1 MTEINSNTKR
11 RRLLKVFGAGTGTAL
26 FASNTGRGNPDNE
39 HADNNRS
46 EGGKNR
52 GNDTHVNLHGSYWT
66 LAGDADPTPGPGREW
81 SRFDFEER
89 VELAAEV
96 GFSGFGLWHA
106 DLRHILEDRSFA
118 EMREIL
124 NANGIDYIELEFL
137 DGWFLEE
144 GSEAREQADERWQ
157 FLLQAA
163 DALDAHHIKIG
174 NIQGLDAPHSQ
185 VAESFQRLAQ
195 EAADYDTLVGYEMM
209 PVDVNLTSLDEVLS
223 VTTDVSN
230 GGIVLDTWHVAKMD
244 IPFDNLT
251 QISPENLVHVELN
264 DGYDSPEDITTQ
276 TTSQRMLPGEG
287 KFDVPAFIDAVQKI
301 GYDGPWGV
309 EVLSEYLRGL
319 PMEPLFER
327 SYEKTISQ
335 FET

>member
-1 MTEINSNTKR
+1 M
-11 RRLLKVFGAGTGTAL
+11 L
-26 FASNTGRGNPDNE
+26 FASNTGHGSSE
-39 HADNNRS
+39 SKHA
-46 EGGKNR
+46 G
-52 GNDTHVNLHGSYWT
+52 DTHSGKEGKQGNNAHIDLHGSYWT

-89 VELAAEV
+89 VELAAEM

-106 DLRHILEDRSFA
+106 DLRHILEKRSFA
-118 EMREIL
+118 EMRDIL
-124 NANGIDYIELEFL
+124 NANGIDYVELEFL
-137 DGWFLEE
+137 DAWFLET
-144 GSEAREQADERWQ
+144 GSEARERADERWQ

-174 NIQGLDAPHSQ
+174 NIQGLEAPLSQ
-185 VAESFQRLAQ
+185 VTESFQRLSQ
-195 EAADYDTLVGYEMM
+195 EAAAHDTLVGYEMM
-209 PVDVNLTSLDEVLS
+209 PVDVNVTSLDETLS
-223 VTTDVSN
+223 ITSGVSN
-230 GGIVLDTWHVAKMD
+230 GGVVLDTWHVVKMG
-244 IPFDNLT
+244 IPFEQLT

-287 KFDVPAFIDAVQKI
+287 EFDVPAFIDAVQEI

-335 FET
+335 FEK